1 MNIFQDMRA
10 FYGDSKKGRGEP
22 LCSILQLA
30 AQIRQQLGPKGYLLD
45 SYLDLVLQGLNIGI
59 TSETAEIG
67 TQAAYQL
74 QLTLLSNIVNGR
86 EPKMPHP
93 LCDWVQKI
101 YEQHPEIHA
110 YQESRTRMY
119 LLMGLAEE
127 ELLKYVL
134 SEFMAKQETVRI
146 GSGDIVSLNELYE
159 RISGYVEESLLEEL
173 NQRLLRRFQLT
184 PVLSAFLQGFA
195 DDLLYQL
202 TWRDPES
209 SKQIFQILLDVL
221 PGEA

>member
-1 MNIFQDMRA
+1 M
-10 FYGDSKKGRGEP
+10 S
-22 LCSILQLA
+22 SILLLA
-30 AQIRQQLGPKGYLLD
+30 KQIRLRLGPKGYLLD

-184 PVLSAFLQGFA
+184 PVLSAFIQGFA
-195 DDLLYQL
+195 DDLLFQL

>member
-1 MNIFQDMRA
+1 MNIFQNMDT
-10 FYGDSKKGRGEP
+10 FYGDGKTGTGDS
-22 LCSILQLA
+22 LSSILLLA
-30 AQIRQQLGPKGYLLD
+30 KQIRLRLGPKGYLLD
-45 SYLDLVLQGLNIGI
+45 SYLDLVLQGLSIGV
-59 TSETAEIG
+59 TSEIADIG
-67 TQAAYQL
+67 TQAAYRFQL
-74 QLTLLSNIVNGR
+74 VLLNYIVDGR
-86 EPKMPHP
+86 VPENPHP
-93 LCDWVQKI
+93 LYRRMREV

-127 ELLKYVL
+127 ELLEYAL
-134 SEFMAKQETVRI
+134 SEFTAKQEPVRI
-146 GSGDIVSLNELYE
+146 GSGDIVSLNELYD
-159 RISGYVEESLLEEL
+159 RICGAVEEPLLEEL

>member
-1 MNIFQDMRA
+1 MKRIV
-10 FYGDSKKGRGEP
+10 
-22 LCSILQLA
+22 
-30 AQIRQQLGPKGYLLD
+30 
-45 SYLDLVLQGLNIGI
+45 LVLAVVCLVLAGCGQGEAVPASGGGPVASGAF
-59 TSETAEIG
+59 SEPSQPPSPDLAEG
-67 TQAAYQL
+67 
-74 QLTLLSNIVNGR
+74 
-86 EPKMPHP
+86 
-93 LCDWVQKI
+93 
-101 YEQHPEIHA
+101 
-110 YQESRTRMY
+110 
-119 LLMGLAEE
+119 AEE

-184 PVLSAFLQGFA
+184 PVLSAFIQGFA
-195 DDLLYQL
+195 DDLLFQL
-202 TWRDPES
+202 PWRDPES

>member
-1 MNIFQDMRA
+1 MNIFQNMDT
-10 FYGDSKKGRGEP
+10 FYGDGKTGTGDS
-22 LCSILQLA
+22 LSSILLLA
-30 AQIRQQLGPKGYLLD
+30 KQIRLRLGPKGYLLD

-184 PVLSAFLQGFA
+184 PVLSAFIQGFA
-195 DDLLYQL
+195 DDLLFQL

>member
-59 TSETAEIG
+59 ISETAEIG

-184 PVLSAFLQGFA
+184 PVLSAFIQGFA
-195 DDLLYQL
+195 DDLLFQL

>member
-1 MNIFQDMRA
+1 MNIFQNMDT
-10 FYGDSKKGRGEP
+10 FYGDGKTGTGDS
-22 LCSILQLA
+22 LSSILLLA
-30 AQIRQQLGPKGYLLD
+30 KQIRLRLGPKGYLLD

-146 GSGDIVSLNELYE
+146 GSGDIVSLNELYD
-159 RISGYVEESLLEEL
+159 RICGAVEEPLLEEL

>member
-1 MNIFQDMRA
+1 
-10 FYGDSKKGRGEP
+10 
-22 LCSILQLA
+22 
-30 AQIRQQLGPKGYLLD
+30 
-45 SYLDLVLQGLNIGI
+45 
-59 TSETAEIG
+59 
-67 TQAAYQL
+67 
-74 QLTLLSNIVNGR
+74 
-86 EPKMPHP
+86 
-93 LCDWVQKI
+93 
-101 YEQHPEIHA
+101 
-110 YQESRTRMY
+110 MY

-184 PVLSAFLQGFA
+184 PVLSAFIQGFA
-195 DDLLYQL
+195 DDLLFQL

>member
-1 MNIFQDMRA
+1 MNIFQNMDT
-10 FYGDSKKGRGEP
+10 FYGDGKTGTGDS
-22 LCSILQLA
+22 LSSILLLA
-30 AQIRQQLGPKGYLLD
+30 KQIRLRLGPKGYLLD

-184 PVLSAFLQGFA
+184 PVLSAFIQGFA
-195 DDLLYQL
+195 DDLLFQL
-202 TWRDPES
+202 TW
-209 SKQIFQILLDVL
+209 QIGRASCRERV
-221 PGEA
+221 

>member
-1 MNIFQDMRA
+1 MNIFQNMDT
-10 FYGDSKKGRGEP
+10 FYGDGKTGTGDS
-22 LCSILQLA
+22 LSSILLLA
-30 AQIRQQLGPKGYLLD
+30 KQIRLRLGPKGYLLD

-93 LCDWVQKI
+93 LCYWVQKI

-184 PVLSAFLQGFA
+184 PVLSAFIQGFA
-195 DDLLYQL
+195 DDLLFQL

>member
-1 MNIFQDMRA
+1 MDT
-10 FYGDSKKGRGEP
+10 FYGDGKTGTGDS
-22 LCSILQLA
+22 LSSILLLA
-30 AQIRQQLGPKGYLLD
+30 KQIRLRLGPKGYLLD

-127 ELLKYVL
+127 EMLKYVL
-134 SEFMAKQETVRI
+134 S
-146 GSGDIVSLNELYE
+146 
-159 RISGYVEESLLEEL
+159 
-173 NQRLLRRFQLT
+173 
-184 PVLSAFLQGFA
+184 
-195 DDLLYQL
+195 
-202 TWRDPES
+202 
-209 SKQIFQILLDVL
+209 
-221 PGEA
+221 

>member
-1 MNIFQDMRA
+1 MNIFQNMDT
-10 FYGDSKKGRGEP
+10 FYGDGKTGTGDS
-22 LCSILQLA
+22 LSSILLLA
-30 AQIRQQLGPKGYLLD
+30 KQIRLRLGPKGYLLD

-134 SEFMAKQETVRI
+134 SEFVAKQETVRI

-184 PVLSAFLQGFA
+184 PVLSAFIQGFA
-195 DDLLYQL
+195 DDLLFQL

>member
-1 MNIFQDMRA
+1 MNIFQNMDT
-10 FYGDSKKGRGEP
+10 FYGDGKTGTGDS
-22 LCSILQLA
+22 LSSILLLA
-30 AQIRQQLGPKGYLLD
+30 KQIRQQLGPKGYLLD

-59 TSETAEIG
+59 ISETAEIG

-101 YEQHPEIHA
+101 YEQHPEIHSF
-110 YQESRTRMY
+110 QESRTRMY
-119 LLMGLAEE
+119 LLMVLAEE
-127 ELLKYVL
+127 ELLEYAL
-134 SEFMAKQETVRI
+134 SEFTAKQEPVRI
-146 GSGDIVSLNELYE
+146 GSGDIVSLNELYD
-159 RISGYVEESLLEEL
+159 RICGAVEEPLLEEF
-173 NQRLLRRFQLT
+173 NRRLRQRFQLT

-202 TWRDPES
+202 TWRDPETS
-209 SKQIFQILLDVL
+209 RQIFQLLLDQTKAV
-221 PGEA
+221 